1 MIAARLYVAGDD
13 EEEQARASA
22 LRVRP
27 AARRDLEQDECD
39 GSGMLR
45 GIALGLLLSVAA
57 WFWMA
62 LRLREALG

>member
-1 MIAARLYVAGDD
+1 MIAAWLYVAGDD

-57 WFWMA
+57 
-62 LRLREALG
+62 